1 MADKITNKLTVQ
13 VVDMSDDDAEHAK
26 KVINEAFENE
36 REERKIALKI
46 KS

>member
-1 MADKITNKLTVQ
+1 MNTNRLTVQ
-13 VVDMSDDDAEHAK
+13 VADMSEEDADHAK

-46 KS
+46 KT